1 MNIEIKRSKKPVNY
15 SKAIKLLEYR
25 VNEIIKI
32 NTKKELIWFLEH
44 PSIYTAGSSFN
55 KIDIIDNS
63 ITVIKTSRGG
73 KITWHGPG
81 QLICYFVINLNNK
94 KKDIRKFINLVEQ
107 SIIDT
112 LKQYNIEA
120 FRDKKNI
127 GIWFKKKNKTKKIGS
142 IGLRV
147 KRWIVYH
154 GFSLNISNRLE
165 SYDKI
170 IPCGI
175 TDKKVTTLNKIKKQN
190 YSKISNYLEKN
201 LIKNLKNLT
210 S

>member
-1 MNIEIKRSKKPVNY
+1 MNKKIEKTDKELKNKKTETKKPI
-15 SKAIKLLEYR
+15 AL
-25 VNEIIKI
+25 
-32 NTKKELIWFLEH
+32 
-44 PSIYTAGSSFN
+44 
-55 KIDIIDNS
+55 
-63 ITVIKTSRGG
+63 
-73 KITWHGPG
+73 
-81 QLICYFVINLNNK
+81 
-94 KKDIRKFINLVEQ
+94 
-107 SIIDT
+107 
-112 LKQYNIEA
+112 
-120 FRDKKNI
+120 
-127 GIWFKKKNKTKKIGS
+127 KKKNKTKKIGS